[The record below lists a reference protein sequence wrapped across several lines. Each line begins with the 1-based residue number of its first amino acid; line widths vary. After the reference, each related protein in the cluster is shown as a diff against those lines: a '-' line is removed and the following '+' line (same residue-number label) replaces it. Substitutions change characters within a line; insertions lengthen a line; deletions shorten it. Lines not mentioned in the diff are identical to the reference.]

1 MDELK
6 IKVAD
11 NGYVVEY
18 DDPAVADANS
28 KDGAKWK
35 DPETYRVYSTQ
46 AALLQDL
53 AELLPKLKANE
64 PNPKDENTSSFNEAF
79 KSE

>member
-18 DDPAVADANS
+18 DDPKIAAANS

-46 AALLQDL
+46 AALMQDL

-64 PNPKDENTSSFNEAF
+64 PNPKDESTSSFNEAF

>member
-18 DDPAVADANS
+18 DDPKIAAANS

-46 AALLQDL
+46 AALMQDL
-53 AELLPKLKANE
+53 AELLPPSVLLPRPSMSAA
-64 PNPKDENTSSFNEAF
+64 AF
-79 KSE
+79 SRAA

>member
-18 DDPAVADANS
+18 EDEKIVAANS
-28 KDGAKWK
+28 KEGAKWK

-46 AALLQDL
+46 AALVQDL
-53 AELLPKLKANE
+53 TSLLPKLKNNE
-64 PNPKDENTSSFNEAF
+64 PNPKDEDTSSFNEAF

>member
-1 MDELK
+1 M
-6 IKVAD
+6 
-11 NGYVVEY
+11 
-18 DDPAVADANS
+18 
-28 KDGAKWK
+28 
-35 DPETYRVYSTQ
+35 
-46 AALLQDL
+46 QDL

>member
-18 DDPAVADANS
+18 DDPKIAAANS

-35 DPETYRVYSTQ
+35 DPEVTRVYATQ
-46 AALLQDL
+46 AALVQDL
-53 AELLPKLKANE
+53 ASVLPKMKTNE